1 MEIELPYPSLH
12 HMMRNAASKIKT
24 PHHNYMYEK
33 VGNEY
38 KAITYAETFE
48 KLNAISAY
56 LYDLGLRKGDRAALI
71 LENCPEFIFFDQGLQ
86 QIGAVNAS
94 IYPTLSEGEIEY
106 ILNDSGS
113 RVVLVGSPF
122 LLKKVLKVRSL
133 CPALQKII
141 INYTDSKAVEDEGII
156 ELEKVYEIG
165 KSLYGKYHAAIEE
178 ELAKATPGDL
188 AMLIYTSGTTGVPK
202 GVMLSHGNIMS
213 NIVMALILCK
223 AISSADRFLSF
234 LPLSHVYERMVTYY
248 LGSCV
253 ATEMAFAVSVDTIAT
268 NVKEIKPSI
277 IATVPR
283 LLERIEEKVRK
294 KAAGKGKLKN
304 SIFLWA
310 LKVGQKA
317 RLRREEGKGLTPVL
331 ALQHFIADKLVFSD
345 IKANLGGNI
354 RMIISGGGP
363 LPQHVGEFFGNIGIR
378 VMEGYGLTETS
389 PFVCVN
395 EFERQVFGTVG
406 RIAPG
411 NTVCLKNPDTG
422 VIITEQTYESQD
434 FDFESEEGEICI
446 KGPNVMMGY
455 WNKPEDT
462 SKVIDADGWFH
473 TGDIGKFYKGNLKI
487 TDRIKNMIVNA
498 YGKNIYPAP
507 VENVYLRS
515 NKIEQIFLIG
525 DKREHLTA
533 IVIPSKEELM
543 EQFKIASDFFETGEA
558 FIQDEKIVKWIDE
571 DIKALSNQ
579 LAKFERIK
587 GFIVKRK
594 PFSIDEG
601 ELTPT
606 QKAKRRV
613 IETKYANDIDRLYAH
628 VKE

>member
-24 PHHNYMYEK
+24 PHHNYMFEK
-33 VGNEY
+33 VDDAY
-38 KAITYAETFE
+38 KPITYGETFE

-56 LYDLGLRKGDRAALI
+56 LYELGMRKGDRAALI

-113 RVVLVGSPF
+113 KVILVGTPF

-141 INYTDSKAVEDEGII
+141 INYTDSKAVEDDGII
-156 ELEKVYEIG
+156 ELEKIYEVG
-165 KSLYGKYHAAIEE
+165 KELYGKHHAAIEE
-178 ELAKATPGDL
+178 ELTKATPGDL

-213 NIVMALILCK
+213 DIMMALHMVKEINPN
-223 AISSADRFLSF
+223 DRFLSF
-234 LPLSHVYERMVTYY
+234 LPLSHVYERMVSYY
-248 LGSCV
+248 LGTYV
-253 ATEMAFAVSVDTIAT
+253 GTELAFAVSVDTIAT
-268 NVKEIKPSI
+268 NVKEITPSLL
-277 IATVPR
+277 ATVPR

-294 KAAGKGKLKN
+294 KATAQGGVKAK
-304 SIFLWA
+304 IFLWS
-310 LKVGQKA
+310 LRVGEKT
-317 RLRREEGKGLTPVL
+317 RLRREAGKGAGLWL
-331 ALQHFIADKLVFSD
+331 AFQHIFAEKLVFSK
-345 IKANLGGNI
+345 IKANLGGKI
-354 RMIISGGGP
+354 KMIISGGGP
-363 LPQHVGEFFGNIGIR
+363 LPQHVGEFFGNLGIR

-395 EFERQVFGTVG
+395 EFDRQVFGTVG

-411 NTVCLKNPDTG
+411 NIVCLKNPDTG
-422 VIITEQTYESQD
+422 EIITEQTYDSQD
-434 FDFESEEGEICI
+434 LDFESEEGEICI

-455 WNKPEDT
+455 WNKPEET
-462 SKVIDADGWFH
+462 AKVIDADGWFH

-543 EQFKIASDFFETGEA
+543 EQFKIANDFFETGEA

>member
-24 PHHNYMYEK
+24 PHHNYMFEK
-33 VGNEY
+33 VGDAY
-38 KAITYAETFE
+38 KPITYGETFE

-56 LYDLGLRKGDRAALI
+56 LYELGMRKGDRAALI

-113 RVVLVGSPF
+113 KVILVGTPF

-141 INYTDSKAVEDEGII
+141 INYTDAKAVEDDGII
-156 ELEKVYEIG
+156 ELEKIYEIG
-165 KSLYGKYHAAIEE
+165 KDLYGKHHAAIEE

-213 NIVMALILCK
+213 DIMMALHMVKEINPN
-223 AISSADRFLSF
+223 DRFLSF
-234 LPLSHVYERMVTYY
+234 LPLSHVYERMVSYY
-248 LGSCV
+248 LGTYV
-253 ATEMAFAVSVDTIAT
+253 GTELAFAVSVDTIAT
-268 NVKEIKPSI
+268 NVKEITPSLL
-277 IATVPR
+277 ATVPR

-294 KAAGKGKLKN
+294 KATAQGGIKAK
-304 SIFLWA
+304 IFLWS
-310 LKVGQKA
+310 LRVGEKI
-317 RLRREEGKGLTPVL
+317 RLRREAGKGAGLWL
-331 ALQHFIADKLVFSD
+331 AFQHIFAEKLVFSK
-345 IKANLGGNI
+345 IKANLGGKI
-354 RMIISGGGP
+354 KMIISGGGP
-363 LPQHVGEFFGNIGIR
+363 LPQHVGEFFGNLGVR

-395 EFERQVFGTVG
+395 EFDRQVFGTVG

-411 NTVCLKNPDTG
+411 NIVCLKNPDTG
-422 VIITEQTYESQD
+422 EIITEQTYDSQD
-434 FDFESEEGEICI
+434 LDFESEEGEICI

-455 WNKPEDT
+455 WNKPEET
-462 SKVIDADGWFH
+462 AKVIDADGWFH

-543 EQFKIASDFFETGEA
+543 EQFKIANDFFETGEA

-594 PFSIDEG
+594 PFSIEEG
-601 ELTPT
+601 EMTPT

>member
-71 LENCPEFIFFDQGLQ
+71 LENCPEFIYFDQGLQ

-310 LKVGQKA
+310 LRVGQKA

-462 SKVIDADGWFH
+462 SKVIDAEGWFH

-543 EQFKIASDFFETGEA
+543 EQFKIANDFFETGEA

>member
-71 LENCPEFIFFDQGLQ
+71 LENCPEFIYFDQGLQ

-310 LKVGQKA
+310 LRVGQKA

-543 EQFKIASDFFETGEA
+543 EQFKIANDFFETGEA

>member
-24 PHHNYMYEK
+24 PHHNYMFEK
-33 VGNEY
+33 VGDAY
-38 KAITYAETFE
+38 KPITYGETFE

-56 LYDLGLRKGDRAALI
+56 LYELGMRKGDRAALI

-113 RVVLVGSPF
+113 KVILVGTPF

-141 INYTDSKAVEDEGII
+141 INYTDAKAVEDDGII
-156 ELEKVYEIG
+156 ELEKIYEVG
-165 KSLYGKYHAAIEE
+165 KELYGKHHAAIEE

-213 NIVMALILCK
+213 DIMMALHMVKEINPN
-223 AISSADRFLSF
+223 DRFLSF
-234 LPLSHVYERMVTYY
+234 LPLSHVYERMVSYY
-248 LGSCV
+248 LGTYV
-253 ATEMAFAVSVDTIAT
+253 GTELAFAVSVDTIAT
-268 NVKEIKPSI
+268 NVKEITPSLL
-277 IATVPR
+277 ATVPR

-294 KAAGKGKLKN
+294 KATAQGGMKAK
-304 SIFLWA
+304 IFLWS
-310 LKVGQKA
+310 LRVGEKI
-317 RLRREEGKGLTPVL
+317 RLRREAGKGAGLWL
-331 ALQHFIADKLVFSD
+331 AFQHIFAEKLVFSK
-345 IKANLGGNI
+345 IKANLGGKI
-354 RMIISGGGP
+354 KMIISGGGP
-363 LPQHVGEFFGNIGIR
+363 LPQHVGEFFGNLGIR

-395 EFERQVFGTVG
+395 EFDRQVFGTVG

-411 NTVCLKNPDTG
+411 NIVCLKNPDTG
-422 VIITEQTYESQD
+422 EIITEQTYDSQD
-434 FDFESEEGEICI
+434 LDFESEEGEICI

-455 WNKPEDT
+455 WNKPEET
-462 SKVIDADGWFH
+462 AKVIDADGWFH

-543 EQFKIASDFFETGEA
+543 EQFKIANDFFETGEA

-594 PFSIDEG
+594 PFSIEEG
-601 ELTPT
+601 EMTPT

>member
-1 MEIELPYPSLH
+1 MEIELPYQSLH
-12 HMMRNAASKIKT
+12 HMLRNTVTNIKS
-24 PHHNYMYEK
+24 PQHNYL
-33 VGNEY
+33 Y
-38 KAITYAETFE
+38 KKEGGVYKPITYGETVE

-56 LYDLGLRKGDRAALI
+56 LYEMGLRKGDRAALI
-71 LENCPEFIFFDQGLQ
+71 IENSPEFIYFDQGLQ

-113 RVVLVGSPF
+113 KVILVGSPF
-122 LLKKVLKVRSL
+122 LLKKVLKVRSM
-133 CPALQKII
+133 CPNLQKII
-141 INYTDSKAVEDEGII
+141 IAFSDAKLAHDNSII
-156 ELEKVYEIG
+156 ELEEIYKIG
-165 KSLYGKYHAAIEE
+165 KGLYAKHTAAIEE
-178 ELAKATPGDL
+178 ELAKTTPNDL
-188 AMLIYTSGTTGVPK
+188 AMLIYTSGTTGIPK

-213 NIVMALILCK
+213 NIAMALILCK

-248 LGSCV
+248 LGIYV
-253 ATEMAFAVSVDTIAT
+253 GNEVAFAVSVDTIAT
-268 NVKEIKPSI
+268 NVKEITPSI

-294 KAAGKGKLKN
+294 KATGNGKLKSN
-304 SIFLWA
+304 IFNWA
-310 LKVGQKA
+310 INVGQKA
-317 RLRREEGKGLTPVL
+317 RLRREAGKRVGLL
-331 ALQHFIADKLVFSD
+331 LSLQHMLAEKLVFSN
-345 IKANLGGNI
+345 IKNNLGGKI

-363 LPQHVGEFFGNIGIR
+363 LPQHVGEFFGNIGIK

-395 EFERQVFGTVG
+395 EYERQVFGTVG

-422 VIITEQTYESQD
+422 EIIAEQTYETQD
-434 FDFESEEGEICI
+434 FNFESGEGEICI
-446 KGPNVMMGY
+446 KGPNVMLGY
-455 WNKPEDT
+455 WNKPEET
-462 SKVIDADGWFH
+462 AKVIDEDGWFH
-473 TGDIGKFYKGNLKI
+473 SGDIGRFYKGNLKI

-515 NKIEQIFLIG
+515 HKIEQIFLIG

-543 EQFKIASDFFETGEA
+543 EQFKIAGDFFETGEA

-571 DIKALSNQ
+571 DIKTLSNH

-587 GFIVKRK
+587 GFIVKRT
-594 PFSIDEG
+594 PFSIEDG
-601 ELTPT
+601 EMTPS
-606 QKAKRRV
+606 QKPKRHV
-613 IETKYANDIDRLYAH
+613 IENKYAGDIDKLYAT

>member
-24 PHHNYMYEK
+24 PHHSYMFEK
-33 VGNEY
+33 VGDAY
-38 KAITYAETFE
+38 KPITYGETFE

-56 LYDLGLRKGDRAALI
+56 LYELGMRKGDRAALI

-113 RVVLVGSPF
+113 KVILVGTPF
-122 LLKKVLKVRSL
+122 LLKKVLKVRGL

-141 INYTDSKAVEDEGII
+141 INYTDAKAVEDDGII
-156 ELEKVYEIG
+156 ELEKIYEIG
-165 KSLYGKYHAAIEE
+165 KDLYGKHHAAIEE

-213 NIVMALILCK
+213 DIMMALHMVKEINPN
-223 AISSADRFLSF
+223 DRFLSF
-234 LPLSHVYERMVTYY
+234 LPLSHVYERMVSYY
-248 LGSCV
+248 LGTYV
-253 ATEMAFAVSVDTIAT
+253 GTELAFAVSVDTIAT
-268 NVKEIKPSI
+268 NVKEITPSLL
-277 IATVPR
+277 ATVPR

-294 KAAGKGKLKN
+294 KATAQGGIKAK
-304 SIFLWA
+304 IFLWS
-310 LKVGQKA
+310 LRVGEKI
-317 RLRREEGKGLTPVL
+317 RLRREAGKGAGLWL
-331 ALQHFIADKLVFSD
+331 AFQHIFAEKLVFSK
-345 IKANLGGNI
+345 IKANLGGKI
-354 RMIISGGGP
+354 KMIISGGGP
-363 LPQHVGEFFGNIGIR
+363 LPQHVGEFFGNLGIR

-395 EFERQVFGTVG
+395 EFDRQVFGTVG

-411 NTVCLKNPDTG
+411 NIVCLKNPDTG
-422 VIITEQTYESQD
+422 EIITEQTYDSQD
-434 FDFESEEGEICI
+434 LDFESEEGEICI

-455 WNKPEDT
+455 WNKPEET
-462 SKVIDADGWFH
+462 AKVIDADGWFH

-543 EQFKIASDFFETGEA
+543 EQFKIANDFFETGEA

-594 PFSIDEG
+594 PFSIEEG
-601 ELTPT
+601 EMTPT

>member
-1 MEIELPYPSLH
+1 MEIELSYPSLH

-38 KAITYAETFE
+38 KAITYGETFE

-71 LENCPEFIFFDQGLQ
+71 LENCPEFIYFDQGLQ

-156 ELEKVYEIG
+156 EIEKVYEIG

-213 NIVMALILCK
+213 NIAMALILCK

-248 LGSCV
+248 LGSYV
-253 ATEMAFAVSVDTIAT
+253 GTEMAFAVSVDTIAS

-304 SIFLWA
+304 NIFLWA
-310 LKVGQKA
+310 LEVGQKA
-317 RLRREEGKGLTPVL
+317 RIRREAGKGLSPIL
-331 ALQHFIADKLVFSD
+331 ALQHFIANKLVFSD

-395 EFERQVFGTVG
+395 EYERQVFGTVG

-422 VIITEQTYESQD
+422 EIITEQTYDSQD
-434 FDFESEEGEICI
+434 FEFESGEGEICI

-462 SKVIDADGWFH
+462 AKVIDADGWFH

-543 EQFKIASDFFETGEA
+543 EQFKIANDFFETGEA

-579 LAKFERIK
+579 LAKFERVK

-594 PFSIDEG
+594 PFSIEEG
-601 ELTPT
+601 EMTPT

>member
-33 VGNEY
+33 VGDAY

-56 LYDLGLRKGDRAALI
+56 LYDLGMRKGDRAALLI
-71 LENCPEFIFFDQGLQ
+71 ENCPEFIYFDQGLQ

-113 RVVLVGSPF
+113 SVILVGTPF

-141 INYTDSKAVEDEGII
+141 INYADAKAVEDAGIV
-156 ELEKVYEIG
+156 ELETVYKEG
-165 KSLYGKYHAAIEE
+165 KELYGKYHAAIEE

-213 NIVMALILCK
+213 NIAMALILCK

-248 LGSCV
+248 LGSYV
-253 ATEMAFAVSVDTIAT
+253 ATEMAFAVSVDTIAS

-310 LKVGQKA
+310 LNVGQKA
-317 RLRREEGKGLTPVL
+317 RMRREAGKGLLPLL

-422 VIITEQTYESQD
+422 EIITEQTYDSQD
-434 FDFESEEGEICI
+434 FGFESGEGEICI

-455 WNKPEDT
+455 WNKPEET
-462 SKVIDADGWFH
+462 AKVIDADGWFH

-515 NKIEQIFLIG
+515 SKIEQIFLIG

-543 EQFKIASDFFETGEA
+543 EQFKIANDFFETGEA

-587 GFIVKRK
+587 GFIIKRK
-594 PFSIDEG
+594 PFSIEEG
-601 ELTPT
+601 EMTPT

>member
-33 VGNEY
+33 EGDAY
-38 KAITYAETFE
+38 KPITYAETFE

-71 LENCPEFIFFDQGLQ
+71 IENCPEFIYFDQGLQ

-94 IYPTLSEGEIEY
+94 IYPSLSEGEIEY

-113 RVVLVGSPF
+113 KVILVGSPF

-141 INYTDSKAVEDEGII
+141 INYTDSKAIEDEGII
-156 ELEKVYEIG
+156 ELERVYEIG
-165 KSLYGKYHAAIEE
+165 KELYGKYHAAIEE

-213 NIVMALILCK
+213 NIAMALILCK

-248 LGSCV
+248 LGSYV
-253 ATEMAFAVSVDTIAT
+253 ATEMAFAVSVDTIAS

-294 KAAGKGKLKN
+294 KAAGKGNLKN
-304 SIFLWA
+304 NIFLWA

-317 RLRREEGKGLTPVL
+317 RLRREAGKGVSPIL

-411 NTVCLKNPDTG
+411 NIVCLKNPDTG
-422 VIITEQTYESQD
+422 EIITEQTYDNQD
-434 FDFESEEGEICI
+434 FEFESGEGEICI

-455 WNKPEDT
+455 WNKPEET
-462 SKVIDADGWFH
+462 AKVIDADGWFH

-515 NKIEQIFLIG
+515 TKIEQIFLIG

-543 EQFKIASDFFETGEA
+543 EQFKIANDFFETGEA

-594 PFSIDEG
+594 PFSIEEG
-601 ELTPT
+601 EMTPT

-613 IETKYANDIDRLYAH
+613 IETKYANDIDRLYDH

>member
-1 MEIELPYPSLH
+1 MEIELSYPSLH

-38 KAITYAETFE
+38 KAITYGETFE

-56 LYDLGLRKGDRAALI
+56 LYDLGLRKGDRAALV
-71 LENCPEFIFFDQGLQ
+71 LENCPEFIYFDQGLQ

-156 ELEKVYEIG
+156 EIEKVYEIG

-213 NIVMALILCK
+213 NIAMALILCK

-248 LGSCV
+248 LGSYV
-253 ATEMAFAVSVDTIAT
+253 GTEMAFAVSVDTIAS

-304 SIFLWA
+304 NIFLWA
-310 LKVGQKA
+310 LEVGQKA
-317 RLRREEGKGLTPVL
+317 RIRREAGKGLSPIL
-331 ALQHFIADKLVFSD
+331 ALQHFIANKLVFSD

-395 EFERQVFGTVG
+395 EYERQVFGTVG

-422 VIITEQTYESQD
+422 EIITEQTYDSQD
-434 FDFESEEGEICI
+434 FEFESGEGEICI

-462 SKVIDADGWFH
+462 AKVIDADGWFH

-533 IVIPSKEELM
+533 IVIPSKEELI
-543 EQFKIASDFFETGEA
+543 EQFKIANDFFETGEA

-579 LAKFERIK
+579 LAKFERVK

-594 PFSIDEG
+594 PFSIEEG
-601 ELTPT
+601 EMTPT

>member
-1 MEIELPYPSLH
+1 MEIELPYQSLH
-12 HMMRNAASKIKT
+12 HMLRNTVTNIKS
-24 PHHNYMYEK
+24 PQHNYL
-33 VGNEY
+33 Y
-38 KAITYAETFE
+38 KKEAGVYKPITYGETVE

-56 LYDLGLRKGDRAALI
+56 LYELGLRKGDRAALI
-71 LENCPEFIFFDQGLQ
+71 IENSPEFIYFDQGLQ

-94 IYPTLSEGEIEY
+94 IYPTLSEGEVEY

-113 RVVLVGSPF
+113 KVILVGSPF
-122 LLKKVLKVRSL
+122 LLKKVLKVRSM
-133 CPALQKII
+133 CPNLQKII
-141 INYTDSKAVEDEGII
+141 IAFSDAKIAEDKGII
-156 ELEKVYEIG
+156 ELEEIYTLG
-165 KSLYGKYHAAIEE
+165 KDLYAKHTAAIEE
-178 ELAKATPGDL
+178 ELAKTTPNDL
-188 AMLIYTSGTTGVPK
+188 AMLIYTSGTTGIPK

-223 AISSADRFLSF
+223 AITPADRFLSF

-248 LGSCV
+248 LGIYV
-253 ATEMAFAVSVDTIAT
+253 GNEVAFAVSVDTIAN
-268 NVKEIKPSI
+268 NVKEITPSI

-294 KAAGKGKLKN
+294 KATGNGRLK
-304 SIFLWA
+304 SKIFLWA

-317 RLRREEGKGLTPVL
+317 RLRREAGKGMGLWL
-331 ALQHFIADKLVFSD
+331 GLQHILAEKLVFSS
-345 IKANLGGNI
+345 IKTNLGGKI

-363 LPQHVGEFFGNIGIR
+363 LPQHVGEFFGNIGIK

-395 EFERQVFGTVG
+395 EYERQVFGTVG

-422 VIITEQTYESQD
+422 EIIAEQTYETQD
-434 FDFESEEGEICI
+434 FNFESGEGEICI
-446 KGPNVMMGY
+446 KGPNVMLGY
-455 WNKPEDT
+455 WNKPEET
-462 SKVIDADGWFH
+462 AKVIDEEGWFH
-473 TGDIGKFYKGNLKI
+473 SGDIGRFYKGNLKI
-487 TDRIKNMIVNA
+487 TDRLKNMIVNA

-515 NKIEQIFLIG
+515 HKIEQIFLIG

-543 EQFKIASDFFETGEA
+543 EQFKIAGDFFDTGEA
-558 FIQDEKIVKWIDE
+558 FIQDEKIIKWIDD
-571 DIKALSNQ
+571 DIRSLSNH

-587 GFIVKRK
+587 GFIVKRT
-594 PFSIDEG
+594 PFSIEDG
-601 ELTPT
+601 EMTPS
-606 QKAKRRV
+606 QKPKRHV
-613 IETKYANDIDRLYAH
+613 I
-628 VKE
+628 

>member
-24 PHHNYMYEK
+24 PHHNYMFEK
-33 VGNEY
+33 VDDAY
-38 KAITYAETFE
+38 KPITYGETFE

-56 LYDLGLRKGDRAALI
+56 LYELGMRKGDRAALI

-113 RVVLVGSPF
+113 RVILVGTPF

-141 INYTDSKAVEDEGII
+141 INYTDAKAVEDDGII
-156 ELEKVYEIG
+156 ELEKIYEVG
-165 KSLYGKYHAAIEE
+165 KELYDKHHAAIEE

-213 NIVMALILCK
+213 DIMMALHMVKEINPN
-223 AISSADRFLSF
+223 DRFLSF
-234 LPLSHVYERMVTYY
+234 LPLSHVYERMVSYY
-248 LGSCV
+248 LGTYV
-253 ATEMAFAVSVDTIAT
+253 GTELAFAVSVDTIAT
-268 NVKEIKPSI
+268 NVKEITPSLL
-277 IATVPR
+277 ATVPR

-294 KAAGKGKLKN
+294 KATAQGGIKAK
-304 SIFLWA
+304 IFLWS
-310 LKVGQKA
+310 LRVGEKI
-317 RLRREEGKGLTPVL
+317 RLRREAGKGAGLWL
-331 ALQHFIADKLVFSD
+331 AFQHIFAEKLVFSK
-345 IKANLGGNI
+345 IKANLGGKI
-354 RMIISGGGP
+354 KMIISGGGP
-363 LPQHVGEFFGNIGIR
+363 LPQHVGEFFGNLGIR

-395 EFERQVFGTVG
+395 EFDRQVFGTVG

-411 NTVCLKNPDTG
+411 NIVCLKNPDTG
-422 VIITEQTYESQD
+422 EIITEQTYDSQD
-434 FDFESEEGEICI
+434 LDFESEEGEICI

-455 WNKPEDT
+455 WNKPEET
-462 SKVIDADGWFH
+462 AKVIDADGWFH

-543 EQFKIASDFFETGEA
+543 EQFKIANDFFETGEA

-594 PFSIDEG
+594 PFSIEEG
-601 ELTPT
+601 EMTPT